1 MLRAPQSCSLSEIHD
16 MALRE
21 REEAHLL
28 DKLKRKWYTIVYGTT
43 EVERTSRGRS
53 ESALVS

>member
-1 MLRAPQSCSLSEIHD
+1 MSEIHD

-28 DKLKRKWYTIVYGTT
+28 DKLKRKWYTIVYGLTK
-43 EVERTSRGRS
+43 VERTSRGRS
-53 ESALVS
+53 ELALRS